1 MTGRRRAIDAIA
13 VAVGALLFAACATT
27 GSTFRSGVGERY
39 LEEPPYYA
47 GASISAISRDT
58 SRIGHLPIAFQRGAT
73 QPASF
78 DPRDGSGSA
87 IDELLEEMNAFLDS
101 LGASARLVEG
111 RRVSAVAHE
120 ATTHPPDVRF
130 GCLPEPDMPGEDCAI
145 RGDSALGRGHQAMRL
160 SVGRPSKEWIT
171 WMRGVT
177 DATATRRVLVI
188 TLEVGQYLPE
198 QRGFRGTKVV
208 ELGSGYT
215 AKLPWLT
222 ALETP
227 LSVLQLTGAVVDRD
241 GRAVRI
247 GAEGVFARRTRLLV
261 STVGAQERLSDED
274 VEAARTMRRDDLP
287 GHPVAWRVAL
297 RELVTRLTGAGSRDG
312 TNAQ

>member
-1 MTGRRRAIDAIA
+1 MA
-13 VAVGALLFAACATT
+13 
-27 GSTFRSGVGERY
+27 
-39 LEEPPYYA
+39 
-47 GASISAISRDT
+47 
-58 SRIGHLPIAFQRGAT
+58 
-73 QPASF
+73 
-78 DPRDGSGSA
+78 
-87 IDELLEEMNAFLDS
+87 
-101 LGASARLVEG
+101 
-111 RRVSAVAHE
+111 
-120 ATTHPPDVRF
+120 
-130 GCLPEPDMPGEDCAI
+130 GEDCAI

-208 ELGSGYT
+208 ELGSGNT

-227 LSVLQLTGAVVDRD
+227 VSVLQLTGALVDRD

-247 GAEGVFARRTRLLV
+247 GAEGFFARRTRLLV

-274 VEAARTMRRDDLP
+274 VEAARTVRRDDLP

-297 RELVTRLTGAGSRDG
+297 RELVTRLTGTETKVSA
-312 TNAQ
+312 TAQ